1 MEDWKLKLLEIVL
14 SATVIGFIFKAIDLI
29 RYKKQDK
36 KLKKDEVDKAEV
48 ETDRK
53 QIDLGDLF
61 LEKSQK
67 WSEIIESNSM
77 KMMKIMEKMDQDK
90 VERDKDWT
98 ELKKDMEY
106 VKTEIGNLVEY
117 NNGGYQD
124 FLKNKYGR
132 KKTTPMPK
140 RRGYERKDVRDVQ
153 TLGTNN

>member
-1 MEDWKLKLLEIVL
+1 MEDWGLKLLEIVL
-14 SATVIGFIFKAIDLI
+14 SATVIGFIFKAIDRI

-106 VKTEIGNLVEY
+106 VKTEIGNLV
-117 NNGGYQD
+117 
-124 FLKNKYGR
+124 
-132 KKTTPMPK
+132 
-140 RRGYERKDVRDVQ
+140 
-153 TLGTNN
+153 